1 MKDLFKDRKK
11 DLYLYKN
18 YTNDRAI
25 SNDLYLDLYI
35 YKKTIYRLK
44 ITRKIY
50 ISQNAL
56 LNLIVKLKG

>member
-1 MKDLFKDRKK
+1 MKDLFKDRKN

-18 YTNDRAI
+18 YTNDRTI